1 MKIINKIIVSII
13 MILLLLTSFTMVKAE
28 DASYSGSRNV
38 VIQMDESD
46 MNSYVSGGREG
57 LEYVIRK
64 SKPMWLDYNL
74 KTKDKTITL
83 TMQFTFENY
92 EQYIERLTEL
102 LGYEPAILNE
112 GENTKNIIEG
122 FNAIELT
129 NFIKNELESE
139 GMLVE
144 GNIQDFFTVVNSTL
158 QIGENTYETKDSI
171 DTREKQDIILFS
183 NVSITTDIENISS
196 YSRTIEV
203 VLALDNKADI
213 KLDSD
218 GDDDIETVKNR
229 FEKVGELGDSRSNN
243 RLSVTFQAS
252 NLEEISEKTMQAL
265 NVSALI
271 TEKKEYKSDD
281 RIKVTYEERIDTEKL
296 LSENG
301 NISYRITCPEI
312 YENIEKTEKESAVS
326 VYNQTVT
333 LRNKDENMAFTYERP
348 LTIENIKIRTNI
360 TMYGE
365 IERNIIL
372 QIPLEYATYYKDI
385 LTEKIKGK
393 LDKGMTLNIYDEGIM
408 RCYSIEF
415 KALTL
420 DRLEEKT
427 SQVISGKDRVN
438 FENKYIFFLK
448 SSIKE
453 NLEVNTIIDGILQ
466 PSQVELEYILPNSTN
481 KIQDEKVDN
490 HVYTITT
497 TDGKVEFTFTY
508 NNYIVLG
515 LIAFGILVI
524 VIIIFIIVRKI
535 KNKSKKDITRPEEK
549 LKNDDVVNENKKND
563 KKADKKKAKKEK
575 KNKKEDATQK
585 EEKVKEKNNKKDTNT
600 TNKEEKTK
608 VETKKEEPKESKQ
621 EENKKEKSE

>member
-13 MILLLLTSFTMVKAE
+13 TILLLLTSFTMVKAE

-64 SKPMWLDYNL
+64 SKPMWLEYHL
-74 KTKDKTITL
+74 KTQDKTITL

-92 EQYIERLTEL
+92 DQYIERLTEL
-102 LGYEPAILNE
+102 LGYEAAILNE
-112 GENTKNIIEG
+112 EENTKNIVEG

-158 QIGENTYETKDSI
+158 QMGDNTYETKDSI
-171 DTREKQDIILFS
+171 DTREKQDVILFS
-183 NVSITTDIENISS
+183 NVSITTEIESISS
-196 YSRTIEV
+196 YLRTIEV
-203 VLALDNKADI
+203 T
-213 KLDSD
+213 LDSD
-218 GDDDIETVKNR
+218 DTDDIETIKDR
-229 FEKVGELGDSRSNN
+229 FEKVGELEDSRNN
-243 RLSVTFQAS
+243 TRASVTFQAS
-252 NLEEISEKTMQAL
+252 NLEELSEKTMQAL

-271 TEKKEYKSDD
+271 TEKKEYKTDD
-281 RIKVTYEERIDTEKL
+281 KLKVTYEERIDTEKL

-312 YENIEKTEKESAVS
+312 YENIEKTEEESAVS
-326 VYNQTVT
+326 VNNQTVT
-333 LRNKDENMAFTYERP
+333 LRNKDENMLFTYERP

-415 KALTL
+415 RALTL

-427 SQVISGKDRVN
+427 SQIISGKDRLN

-453 NLEVNTIIDGILQ
+453 NFEVNTIIDGILQ

-481 KIQDEKVDN
+481 NIQDEKVDN
-490 HVYTITT
+490 SIYTTTT

-515 LIAFGILVI
+515 LIAFVILVI
-524 VIIIFIIVRKI
+524 VIVVFIIVKKI
-535 KNKSKKDITRPEEK
+535 KNKSKKDITNPEEK
-549 LKNDDVVNENKKND
+549 TNNDDVVNENKKND
-563 KKADKKKAKKEK
+563 KKTDKKKAKKEK
-575 KNKKEDATQK
+575 KNKKDA
-585 EEKVKEKNNKKDTNT
+585 DA
-600 TNKEEKTK
+600 
-608 VETKKEEPKESKQ
+608 TKKEEPKESK
-621 EENKKEKSE
+621 EKSE

>member
-13 MILLLLTSFTMVKAE
+13 TILLLLTSFTMVKAE
-28 DASYSGSRNV
+28 DASCSGSRNV

-64 SKPMWLDYNL
+64 SKPMWLEYHL
-74 KTKDKTITL
+74 KTQDKTITL

-92 EQYIERLTEL
+92 DQYIERLTEL

-112 GENTKNIIEG
+112 EENTKNIVEG

-158 QIGENTYETKDSI
+158 QMGDNTYETKDSI
-171 DTREKQDIILFS
+171 DTREKQDVILFS
-183 NVSITTDIENISS
+183 NVSITTEIESISS
-196 YSRTIEV
+196 YLRTIEV
-203 VLALDNKADI
+203 T
-213 KLDSD
+213 LDSD
-218 GDDDIETVKNR
+218 DTDGIETIKDR
-229 FEKVGELGDSRSNN
+229 FEKVGELEDSRNN
-243 RLSVTFQAS
+243 TRASVTFQAS
-252 NLEEISEKTMQAL
+252 NLEELSEKTMQAL

-271 TEKKEYKSDD
+271 TEKKEYKTDD
-281 RIKVTYEERIDTEKL
+281 KLKVTYEERIDTEKL

-312 YENIEKTEKESAVS
+312 YENIEKLEKESAVS
-326 VYNQTVT
+326 VNNQTIT
-333 LRNKDENMAFTYERP
+333 LRNKDENMLFTYERP
-348 LTIENIKIRTNI
+348 LTIENIKICTNI

-415 KALTL
+415 RALTL

-427 SQVISGKDRVN
+427 SQIISGKDRLN

-453 NLEVNTIIDGILQ
+453 NFEVNTIIDGILQ
-466 PSQVELEYILPNSTN
+466 PSQIELEYILPNSTN

-490 HVYTITT
+490 SIYTTTT

-515 LIAFGILVI
+515 LIAFVILVI
-524 VIIIFIIVRKI
+524 VIVVFIIVKKI
-535 KNKSKKDITRPEEK
+535 KNKSKKDITNPEEK
-549 LKNDDVVNENKKND
+549 TNNDDVVNENKKND
-563 KKADKKKAKKEK
+563 KKTDKKKAKKEK
-575 KNKKEDATQK
+575 KNKKDA
-585 EEKVKEKNNKKDTNT
+585 DA
-600 TNKEEKTK
+600 TNKEEKKTK
-608 VETKKEEPKESKQ
+608 VEAKKEEPKESK
-621 EENKKEKSE
+621 EKSE